1 MNEVVLKLDPYKNLN
16 MVSLN
21 HHHLSAYSEL
31 NNFMKQPFFAW
42 ADQFFDAV
50 EREIND
56 DFHLSVCS
64 EEFEKMFFQDMSEM
78 VDECITVGTAQ
89 FRLNTPV
96 KERLAILEEL
106 KTRYPD
112 AADGEKQGVSCYVE
126 RDEGQQMQEGF
137 YRVADYREAFVILA
151 AGEEHLEEYIDDGS
165 QHIILLEGPANGL
178 QKIGGSFVWVAVKDR
193 IPRIL
198 DAARE
203 RFFDIPYIVDEAR
216 KLGTR
221 AEVFTPEERE
231 KFEIIQAT
239 TPFIAVDEIPS
250 IETGRCFYPS
260 YRIIPEG
267 EGLPHIRLVSLNEEI
282 LRTDGGI
289 LSGVKPGRT
298 ILEFYREEENLPFER
313 REVTVFYKHTVRQIQ
328 LTLAAPVMGVN
339 YRQTIGVIL
348 SPPDADDVNR
358 LTWTSSNPAVATVSA
373 DGSVVSHAPGR
384 CRITLSGEDAQASV
398 ELEIRPQLQTVELP
412 VDEVEC
418 FVGETVPINVSVA
431 PPDAFNKKVEWWT
444 SDKMVAVVET
454 TETGNFRIRGIG
466 IGECTLT
473 CRAVEGRASDSLE
486 MKVYST
492 LQRKKKRWL
501 FS

>member
-239 TPFIAVDEIPS
+239 TPFIAVDGIPS

-328 LTLAAPVMGVN
+328 LTLAARVMGVN

-358 LTWTSSNPAVATVSA
+358 LTWTSSNPGVATVSA

-431 PPDAFNKKVEWWT
+431 PSDAFNKKVEWWT

>member
-239 TPFIAVDEIPS
+239 TPFIAVDVIPS
-250 IETGRCFYPS
+250 IETGRGIYPS
-260 YRIIPEG
+260 YRIRPQG

-358 LTWTSSNPAVATVSA
+358 LTWTSSNPGVATVSA

-431 PPDAFNKKVEWWT
+431 PSDAFNKKVEWWT

>member
-239 TPFIAVDEIPS
+239 TPFIAVDEIPP

-313 REVTVFYKHTVRQIQ
+313 REMTVFYKHTVRQIQ

-358 LTWTSSNPAVATVSA
+358 LTWTSSNPGVATVSA

-398 ELEIRPQLQTVELP
+398 ELEILPQLQTVELP

-431 PPDAFNKKVEWWT
+431 PSDAFNKKVEWWT